1 MKPHTQAPLMTALC
15 LLACACTSKV
25 EERPNVLLVTLDTTR
40 PDRLGCY
47 GWDDATTP
55 RIDALALRGVRFE
68 TALSTAGITPMAH
81 ASILTGLNPYNHGLR
96 VFHGDVGHTLGDEV
110 DTLPEALSAAGYETA
125 GFVSAYP
132 LSPYYG
138 LDQGFET
145 YRTGI
150 EDTQDALDLTQPVRS
165 LRESVLLNEP
175 RSRFQRRADSTTAE
189 AIEWISERDGDAPW
203 FAWVHFFDVHDLS
216 LVPPPEWAERFGVS
230 YDEAPHQ
237 RDLSAKEAF
246 YDMELAW
253 MDHQLG
259 LLFDHLE
266 ESGALEDTVI
276 VLTADHGQ
284 GLSDGQRL
292 HGWSRHRLIYQW
304 SIQIP
309 LLIAGP
315 KIPSGEVVNAL
326 ARVTDVAP
334 TLLELTDV
342 APLGPMDGASLM
354 PLIGGERV
362 PPRIAYA
369 DALNL
374 QDSHAPLSRLP
385 EDCRDDLYAVFD
397 GRYKL
402 IHHRGTPAQSELYDL
417 ETDPGEQQNLYGSS
431 PEIAARLRAFLTG
444 DNALSLKKVSPD
456 GAGPDRGALD
466 QLGYTGDDT
475 DD

>member
-1 MKPHTQAPLMTALC
+1 MTPRHHT
-15 LLACACTSKV
+15 LLLVAACALGSSCAPQT
-25 EERPNVLLVTLDTTR
+25 EDRPNILLVTLDTTR

-47 GWDDATTP
+47 GWEGAVTP
-55 RIDALALRGVRFE
+55 KIDALAARGVRFE
-68 TALSTAGITPMAH
+68 MALSTAGITPMAH

-96 VFHGDVGHTLGDEV
+96 VFHGEVGHTLRGEIA
-110 DTLPEALSAAGYETA
+110 TLPEALSAVGYETA

-150 EDTQDALDLTQPVRS
+150 EKTQDQLDLTQPVRS

-175 RSRFQRRADSTTAE
+175 SSRFQRRADSTTAQ
-189 AIEWISERDGDAPW
+189 AIDWLRKRDGDSPW

-230 YDEAPHQ
+230 YDEVPHQ
-237 RDLSAKEAF
+237 RDLALKEAF

-266 ESGALEDTVI
+266 QSGALEDTVI
-276 VLTADHGQ
+276 VITADHGQ

-315 KIPSGEVVNAL
+315 KIPSGEVVDAL
-326 ARVTDVAP
+326 ARATDIAP
-334 TLLELTDV
+334 TLLELTD
-342 APLGPMDGASLM
+342 APPLGPMDGASLM
-354 PLIGGERV
+354 PLIAGEKV
-362 PPRIAYA
+362 EQRIAYA

-385 EDCRDDLYAVFD
+385 EGCRDDLHAVFD

-402 IHHRGTPAQSELYDL
+402 IHHRGSPEESELYDL
-417 ETDPGEQQNLYGSS
+417 ESDPSEQHDLYQSE
-431 PEIAARLRAFLTG
+431 PEIAERLRAFLIE
-444 DNALSLKKVSPD
+444 DQALSLRKVSPEA
-456 GAGPDRGALD
+456 GGPDRDALD
-466 QLGYTGDDT
+466 QLGYTGDDSK
-475 DD
+475 D